1 MATDPDRTEPQ
12 DDDVT
17 LRRLVEQYGSP
28 LYVYDLARVRSALED
43 LRASLPQPSR
53 VYYSLKANAHPDLV
67 AELRRG
73 GARAEVTSR
82 GELAAA
88 LEAGHAAAELMY
100 SGPGKVPAEL
110 DEAITAGMRTFS
122 AESFGD
128 LERIGAAAD
137 AQGVTADCVLRINA
151 AGAPGQGG
159 LRMTGGPSQFGF
171 DLDDLAEHGARL
183 LVKGVRIIGM
193 HFFPLT
199 NAGDEDGLLA
209 ELAQSVRTAAQL
221 REDLGI
227 PLHLL
232 DLGGGFAAPYAAPG
246 ERPRYPRLR
255 TSLTAVLDEHLPGWR
270 DGEPVVAF
278 ESGRYLVGDS
288 GRLVT
293 TVTDVKNSR
302 GNTYAVLDSGIN
314 HLGGLSGLGRLLP
327 LSANPLPAPGGTA
340 ADAADDREPATVTLA
355 GPLCTPADI
364 LARAAELPGLRAGDL
379 LAFPNVGAYGLSA
392 SLLGFL
398 GHPAP
403 AEAVVDGGETV
414 SATRLALRRHTVAPH
429 TGSRT
434 EDDTAMTET
443 TTGTAP
449 AGTADAPAAPWDPTY
464 EALLHEALPR
474 LAAKGELRPD
484 TSLKAAG
491 LDSLAMVEVLVRVE
505 QTYGIAVPDSEL
517 MADTFA
523 TPASLWRVV
532 SALREQSV
540 GSA

>member
-1 MATDPDRTEPQ
+1 MTTERTAAER
-12 DDDVT
+12 
-17 LRRLVEQYGSP
+17 LLVERYGSP
-28 LYVYDLARVRSALED
+28 LYIYDLARVRAALED
-43 LRASLPQPSR
+43 LRAALPQPSR
-53 VYYSLKANAHPDLV
+53 IYYSLKANPHPGLV

-88 LEAGHAAAELMY
+88 LEAGHPAAELMY
-100 SGPGKVPAEL
+100 SGPGKVRAEL
-110 DEAITAGMRTFS
+110 DEAVAAGMRTFS

-128 LERIGAAAD
+128 LERIGAAAA

-151 AGAPGQGG
+151 AGAPGQAG

-171 DLDDLAEHGARL
+171 DLDGLTEQRARL
-183 LVKGVRIIGM
+183 LVQGTRIVGM

-199 NAGDEDGLLA
+199 NARDEAGLLA

-221 REDLGI
+221 REELGI

-232 DLGGGFAAPYAAPG
+232 DLGGGFSAPYATPG
-246 ERPRYPRLR
+246 ERPVYRGLR
-255 TSLTAVLDEHLPGWR
+255 TALSTVLDEHLPGWR

-288 GRLVT
+288 GRLVV
-293 TVTDVKNSR
+293 TVTDVKHSR
-302 GNTYAVLDSGIN
+302 GSDYAVLDSGIN

-327 LSANPLPAPGGTA
+327 LSAQPLVPPVLPDQGAGAAETDGKTDGETDGEPG
-340 ADAADDREPATVTLA
+340 TVTLA

-364 LARAAELPGLRAGDL
+364 LARAAELPGVAAGDL
-379 LAFPNVGAYGLSA
+379 LVFPNVGAYGLSA

-403 AEAVVDGGETV
+403 AEVLVDGGETV
-414 SATRLALRRHTVAPH
+414 SATRLALRRQHIQPAPVH
-429 TGSRT
+429 RT
-434 EDDTAMTET
+434 EEFTAMTEI
-443 TTGTAP
+443 TAE
-449 AGTADAPAAPWDPTY
+449 AGADTAATPPWDEEY
-464 EALLHEALPR
+464 EALLHEVLPR
-474 LAAKGELRPD
+474 LRAKGPLTSQ

-505 QTYGIAVPDSEL
+505 SAYGIAIPDSEL
-517 MADTFA
+517 VAATFA

-532 SALREQSV
+532 SALREQAV
-540 GSA
+540 GPA

>member
-1 MATDPDRTEPQ
+1 MATDHDRTGHPA
-12 DDDVT
+12 DDLT
-17 LRRLVEQYGSP
+17 ARRLVEQYGSP
-28 LYVYDLARVRSALED
+28 LYIYDLARVRASLED
-43 LRASLPQPSR
+43 LRAALPQPCR
-53 VYYSLKANAHPDLV
+53 VYYSLKANSHPELV

-88 LEAGHAAAELMY
+88 LEAGHPAAELMY

-110 DEAITAGMRTFS
+110 DEAIAAGMRTFS

-137 AQGVTADCVLRINA
+137 ARGVTADCVLRINA
-151 AGAPGQGG
+151 AGAPGQAG

-199 NAGDEDGLLA
+199 NSRDEDGLIA

-221 REDLGI
+221 REELGI

-232 DLGGGFAAPYAAPG
+232 DLGGGFAAPYANPG
-246 ERPRYPRLR
+246 ERPVYGRLR
-255 TSLTAVLDEHLPGWR
+255 TALTAVLDEHLPGWR
-270 DGEPVVAF
+270 DGEPVIAF
-278 ESGRYLVGDS
+278 ESGRYLIGDS
-288 GRLVT
+288 GRLVV

-302 GNTYAVLDSGIN
+302 GSTYAVLDSGIN

-327 LSANPLPAPGGTA
+327 LSAQPLADTGRA
-340 ADAADDREPATVTLA
+340 ADEPADREAATVTLA

-364 LARAAELPGLRAGDL
+364 LARAAQLPGLRAGDL

-403 AEAVVDGGETV
+403 AEVVVDGGETV
-414 SATRLALRRHTVAPH
+414 SATRLALRRDSVAPH

-434 EDDTAMTET
+434 EDLTTMTET
-443 TTGTAP
+443 TTQAAP
-449 AGTADAPAAPWDPTY
+449 ATADEPAAPWDATF
-464 EALLHEALPR
+464 EALLLEALPR
-474 LAAKGELRPD
+474 LAAKGELQAD
-484 TSLKAAG
+484 SSLKAAG

-505 QTYGIAVPDSEL
+505 ETYGIAVPDSEL

-532 SALREQSV
+532 AALREQSV